1 MRSAAALV
9 AFLTVLIRPDPD
21 TGAPCPGFDPRN
33 CGLIRT
39 VAPQGND
46 LTSAAFSPDGRALAV
61 GCMDGTARVF
71 ETASW
76 RQIRSLKA
84 HPNGVK
90 AVAWSPDGRMLATG
104 GGLAVKVW
112 DTAVWVELGS
122 HFPGGF
128 DPGGILSFGLA
139 FTADGKSLLFAAEDG
154 ILRRWN
160 NAAEGGAVQVVD
172 AEGRNVAPAFSRD
185 GRLAAAGSGSSIRL
199 WNVESGERRRDLAEN
214 AEVQSLAFSRDGR
227 RLAAGLPGMVAVW
240 DLERGV
246 REKVLG
252 GFAEAVSAVA
262 FTPDGR
268 HVIGAGP
275 ETSVVV
281 CETPTG
287 REAAIL
293 RRHTEPILAVAVH
306 PNGREFVTA
315 GSDRVLR
322 VWGRV
327 PGGMARVKPP
337 GFCGIRVQ
345 QDAEGRVAVV
355 EVIPGTAAER
365 AGLQAGDV
373 ILKVAGVEVLNPT
386 QAIDQIS
393 SRFEGEEIEVELLRD
408 RVVRA
413 VRVRLGSRPPELR
426 DQ

>member
-185 GRLAAAGSGSSIRL
+185 GWPRRAPAAASGCGTWRAGSAGGTWRKTRRFSRWPSRGTAGGLRPVCPAWSPSGIWSAGSG
-199 WNVESGERRRDLAEN
+199 RR
-214 AEVQSLAFSRDGR
+214 
-227 RLAAGLPGMVAVW
+227 
-240 DLERGV
+240 
-246 REKVLG
+246 
-252 GFAEAVSAVA
+252 
-262 FTPDGR
+262 
-268 HVIGAGP
+268 
-275 ETSVVV
+275 
-281 CETPTG
+281 C
-287 REAAIL
+287 
-293 RRHTEPILAVAVH
+293 
-306 PNGREFVTA
+306 
-315 GSDRVLR
+315 
-322 VWGRV
+322 WG
-327 PGGMARVKPP
+327 
-337 GFCGIRVQ
+337 
-345 QDAEGRVAVV
+345 
-355 EVIPGTAAER
+355 
-365 AGLQAGDV
+365 
-373 ILKVAGVEVLNPT
+373 
-386 QAIDQIS
+386 
-393 SRFEGEEIEVELLRD
+393 
-408 RVVRA
+408 
-413 VRVRLGSRPPELR
+413 GSRKR
-426 DQ
+426 CRR